1 MTSVTVEATISW
13 DTRVKSE
20 MEQDKVA
27 DDRESKRLERA
38 RSLDRDTLGAIYD
51 EYHPQVYKYVY
62 RRVGNVEVS
71 RDLSSEVFRRFLQA
85 LHKGSG
91 PSDNLRAWLYR
102 VAHNIVVDHYRRQKN
117 QQLSQI
123 DENLVGDSPD
133 PGQSAELSMQLE
145 RVRKA
150 LGQLTPDQ
158 QQVLALK
165 FLEGLSNNEV
175 AGITGKSIGAVKSLQ
190 HRALAALQRQL
201 VLAEEEVP

>member
-1 MTSVTVEATISW
+1 MTSVTAKATTSW

-20 MEQDKVA
+20 MEQDTVA
-27 DDRESKRLERA
+27 DGRESKRLERA
-38 RSLDRDTLGAIYD
+38 SSLDRNTLAAIYD
-51 EYHPQVYKYVY
+51 EFQPQIYKYIY

-71 RDLSSEVFRRFLQA
+71 RDLSAEVFHRFLQA

-91 PSDNLRAWLYR
+91 PSSNLRAWLYR
-102 VAHNIVVDHYRRQKN
+102 VAHNIVVDYYRHHEN
-117 QQLSQI
+117 QQLSLI

-133 PGQSAELSMQLE
+133 PGQGAEMSIQLE
-145 RVRKA
+145 GVRKA

-190 HRALAALQRQL
+190 HRALAALQRLL

>member
-1 MTSVTVEATISW
+1 MTSVTAEATISW
-13 DTRVKSE
+13 DTRVKSD
-20 MEQDKVA
+20 MEQDTVA

-51 EYHPQVYKYVY
+51 DYHPQVYKYIY

-71 RDLSSEVFRRFLQA
+71 RDLSAEVFRRFLQA

-91 PSDNLRAWLYR
+91 PANNLRAWLYR

-117 QQLSQI
+117 QQLSII

-133 PGQSAELSMQLE
+133 PGQAAELSMQLE
-145 RVRKA
+145 KVREA

-190 HRALAALQRQL
+190 HRALATLQRQL